1 MKTKE
6 EQKDEALKEI
16 RKELERALTQ
26 AYFVFSKTDKPE
38 FKTVD
43 EAQNWY
49 DQHNYIAGQM
59 VGSWVDN
66 TMSILEG
73 WDAKKD

>member
-1 MKTKE
+1 MTNTK
-6 EQKDEALKEI
+6 KILALEKI
-16 RKELERALTQ
+16 RKELECTLTQ
-26 AYFVFSKTDKPE
+26 AYFSFSKTDKPE

-49 DQHNYIAGQM
+49 DQHNYIAEKM

-66 TMSILEG
+66 TMCILEE
-73 WDAKKD
+73 WDTKKD

>member
-1 MKTKE
+1 MTDT
-6 EQKDEALKEI
+6 QKLLALEKM
-16 RKELERALTQ
+16 RKELKRALTRE
-26 AYFVFSKTDKPE
+26 YFVFSKTDKPE

-49 DQHNYIAGQM
+49 DLHNYIAEKM

-66 TMSILEG
+66 TMCILEE
-73 WDAKKD
+73 WDTKKD

>member
-1 MKTKE
+1 MTDTKR
-6 EQKDEALKEI
+6 EI
-16 RKELERALTQ
+16 ELEKIRTELKRALTQ

-49 DQHNYIAGQM
+49 DQHNYIAENM

-66 TMSILEG
+66 TMCILEE
-73 WDAKKD
+73 WDTKKD

>member
-1 MKTKE
+1 MIDT
-6 EQKDEALKEI
+6 QKLLALEKM
-16 RKELERALTQ
+16 RKELKSALTQ

-38 FKTVD
+38 FKTLA

-49 DQHNYIAGQM
+49 DQHNYIAENM

-66 TMSILEG
+66 TMRILEE
-73 WDAKKD
+73 WDTKKD

>member
-1 MKTKE
+1 MTDT
-6 EQKDEALKEI
+6 QKVIALEKM
-16 RKELERALTQ
+16 RKELKRALTQ

-49 DQHNYIAGQM
+49 DQHNYIAEKM

-66 TMSILEG
+66 TMCILEE
-73 WDAKKD
+73 WDTKKE